1 MLLEILLQLN
11 YASIFHPI
19 ATIAASQAH
28 DPLLLLVDF
37 FRIIR
42 SIEQ

>member
-1 MLLEILLQLN
+1 MLLEIILQLN

-19 ATIAASQAH
+19 ATIAASQAYN
-28 DPLLLLVDF
+28 PLPLLVDF

-42 SIEQ
+42 PIEQ